1 MTSDQPPGLRRPE
14 RRRVIRAVGIAAAGE
29 VAAVGLL
36 ATGGWLLLSSAL
48 RPPVLLLSVAIG
60 AVQIFAFLRGTARY
74 AERLASHNVGLT
86 AQARLRSWL
95 YYRLAQLVP
104 ALPGAD
110 RGDLLARLISDTEDV
125 QDLVVRAAVPMLA
138 AGTAWAVTV
147 ITAGLLLPSAGWI
160 LLVAG
165 FLGSAG
171 VAAATM
177 RASRKAAALPAARG
191 AVAAWILGALTG
203 GEELAALGAS
213 EWIASQLT
221 ERERR
226 LGRCTRAAAGAAGLG
241 RAITAVAGGVG
252 LAGVTWAGAA
262 ALRSGRIS
270 AVELGILAFLGLG
283 AGALLQ
289 RVPDAAS
296 RLPTGRA
303 GLRRLAGLGRAPTWA
318 VREQPT
324 AGATS
329 PAVPAPRSA
338 ASQHGL
344 HAAQAVALRSA
355 VLAYPRD
362 DGTLATVIKGLDLT
376 LRDGRPVA
384 LAGPSGSG
392 KTLVIYALLRFI
404 ELTAGQLTVAGEDAA
419 TLSGE
424 RIRSMFAWIPERPVL
439 FPASLRA
446 NLRVGAPQ
454 ASDSEIKDV
463 LARLRLSRWLGQ
475 LDHGLDT
482 VLAPWGQPV
491 SAGERQ
497 RLGVARA
504 LLSDRPVI
512 LADEATGHLDRSTA
526 DAVLQAVLE
535 HVGSRRSLLWVTHH
549 PAELAT
555 FGEVCDL
562 GATSR
567 LSA

>member
-1 MTSDQPPGLRRPE
+1 MTAGQPPGLRRPE
-14 RRRVIRAVGIAAAGE
+14 RRRVIRAVGIATVGE

-95 YYRLAQLVP
+95 YRRLAQLVP
-104 ALPGAD
+104 VLPGAD

-138 AGTAWAVTV
+138 AGAAWAVTV

-203 GEELAALGAS
+203 GEELVALGAS
-213 EWIASQLT
+213 DWIAGQLT

-226 LGRCTRAAAGAAGLG
+226 LGRCTRAAAGAAGLA
-241 RAITAVAGGVG
+241 RAATAVAGGTG

-270 AVELGILAFLGLG
+270 AVELGVLAFLGLG
-283 AGALLQ
+283 AAALLQ
-289 RVPDAAS
+289 RVPDAAG
-296 RLPTGRA
+296 RLPGRA
-303 GLRRLAGLGRAPTWA
+303 GLRRLAGLGQAPTWA
-318 VREQPT
+318 VREQPA

-329 PAVPAPRSA
+329 RPVSAPGPAAG
-338 ASQHGL
+338 QHGM
-344 HAAQAVALRSA
+344 HAAQVVALRSA
-355 VLAYPRD
+355 VLAYPRG
-362 DGTLATVIKGLDLT
+362 DGGRAAVIDGLDLT
-376 LRDGRPVA
+376 LREGRPVA

-392 KTLVIYALLRFI
+392 KTLVIYALLRFV
-404 ELTAGQLTVAGEDAA
+404 ELIAGQLTVAGDDAV
-419 TLSGE
+419 TLSDE
-424 RIRSMFAWIPERPVL
+424 RVRSMLAWIPERPVL

-446 NLRVGAPQ
+446 NLRIGAPE

-512 LADEATGHLDRSTA
+512 LADEATGHLDRATA
-526 DAVLQAVLE
+526 DAVLHAVLE
-535 HVGSRRSLLWVTHH
+535 HAGGWRSLLWVTHR
-549 PAELAT
+549 PAELAA

-562 GATSR
+562 GAAAG